1 MVLPELPIYRK
12 YRGQENGMLS
22 AKSKTRRL
30 QITWF
35 FQQNQCKN
43 EGERE
48 TEEREIY
55 KLRNI

>member
-1 MVLPELPIYRK
+1 MALPELPIYRK
-12 YRGQENGMLS
+12 YRGQKNGMLA

-43 EGERE
+43 EGERDG
-48 TEEREIY
+48 R
-55 KLRNI
+55 KRNL